1 MPKKEL
7 KDSGLTFQGFF
18 GMSQVEKAAY
28 EKEHP
33 FTYQSIE
40 EYANDVVE
48 WLCLSPWHYS
58 EDDAREIVKDRKDWI
73 VECYDCKAPIDIAGA
88 EAGYFCG

>member
-1 MPKKEL
+1 
-7 KDSGLTFQGFF
+7 
-18 GMSQVEKAAY
+18 MSQVEKAAY
-28 EKEHP
+28 EKEYP